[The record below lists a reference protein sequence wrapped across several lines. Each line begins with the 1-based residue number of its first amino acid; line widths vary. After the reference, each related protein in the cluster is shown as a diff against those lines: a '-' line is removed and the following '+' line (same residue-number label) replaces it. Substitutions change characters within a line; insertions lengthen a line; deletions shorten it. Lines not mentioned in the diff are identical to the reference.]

1 MAKANKCDRCGKF
14 HEDSGKKQCEIVIF
28 ANKYVPT
35 SYDLCDECYL
45 ELEKWLVEK
54 KAKHV

>member
-14 HEDSGKKQCEIVIF
+14 YEDLDKRQCEIVIF
-28 ANKYVPT
+28 ANKYVPI

-54 KAKHV
+54 KAKRV

>member
-1 MAKANKCDRCGKF
+1 MIGAVNFMRIWA
-14 HEDSGKKQCEIVIF
+14 KKQCEIVIF

-45 ELEKWLVEK
+45 ELAKWLVEK